1 VALTEE
7 QRAAAARLR
16 ELYKL
21 KPTKEQRDARRR
33 RRIRTVVIAGVAVL
47 VLAAAGFGALA
58 LANRPAES
66 VAVPTASPTR
76 TPTPTE
82 TVGPPEFVLVEG
94 DFVANPPAQP
104 LGIGLR
110 GDVIF
115 ATGLG
120 QRGGFSAV
128 GFATD
133 ADEVCIMLYY
143 EGGGTGD
150 CTDYAGAEAGLV
162 VDRGSW
168 SITWWPD
175 GRVEWV
181 GI

>member
-1 VALTEE
+1 MALTEE

-33 RRIRTVVIAGVAVL
+33 RRIRTLVLAGVAVL
-47 VLAAAGFGALA
+47 VLGAAGIGALA
-58 LANRPAES
+58 LANRSPEP
-66 VAVPTASPTR
+66 VAVATASP

-82 TVGPPEFVLVEG
+82 PVGPLEFVLVEG

-104 LGIGLR
+104 LGVGLR